1 MRLWTDCHFTS
12 RSAPVEILTDG
23 SNLYLR
29 YLYVEPV
36 LLYWLTD
43 MPPKK
48 AAAASGP
55 SKKTVEKKKDK
66 VVEDKTFGLKN
77 KKGKKQQDFIKNVTQ
92 QVKYG
97 HQGAAKREQEERE
110 KKEKKKE
117 ADRKKAEEA
126 ALFRPV
132 SSQKVSAGAD
142 PKSVLCAFHKQGL
155 CKKGDKCK
163 FSHDLTLERKGEKRS
178 LYVDERA
185 DLEKDTMDTW
195 DQDKLEEVVS
205 QKHGSDGP
213 KPTEIVCKHF
223 LDAIDKGLYGWFWVC
238 PAGGNKCHYR
248 HALPPGFV
256 LKKDQKKDDKVDAIT
271 IEELVETERAQLGSN
286 LTKITLESFM
296 EWKRCKLAEKK
307 EALAKEL
314 AKKKSDFKSGRA
326 LGVSGREMF
335 LFNPDL
341 VVGDDEGAEE
351 VYTRRMGDGDDDEDE
366 DEEAGACAAAS
377 SSGVHDGPT
386 FDLTNIGAVADIP
399 APARPAV
406 SPSEAAA
413 AAAAVAAEDDTVVVD
428 EDLFGDEDLGDLDIG
443 DDDLGDFDEDVDIS

>member
-1 MRLWTDCHFTS
+1 
-12 RSAPVEILTDG
+12 
-23 SNLYLR
+23 
-29 YLYVEPV
+29 
-36 LLYWLTD
+36 

-48 AAAASGP
+48 GGGGP
-55 SKKTVEKKKDK
+55 SKKTVEKKKEK

-97 HQGAAKREQEERE
+97 HQGAAKKEQEERE

-126 ALFRPV
+126 ALFKPV
-132 SSQKVSAGAD
+132 QSQKISAGAD

-163 FSHDLTLERKGEKRS
+163 FSHDLSLERKGEKRS

-185 DLEKDTMDTW
+185 ELEKDTMDTW
-195 DQDKLEEVVS
+195 DQNKLEEVVS
-205 QKHGSDGP
+205 KKHGSDGP

-223 LDAIDKGLYGWFWVC
+223 LDAIDKGLYGWFWAC

-256 LKKDQKKDDKVDAIT
+256 LKKDKKKADTKADAIT
-271 IEELVETERAQLGSN
+271 IEELVETERAQLGCN

-296 EWKRCKLAEKK
+296 EWKKCKVAEKK
-307 EALAKEL
+307 EALAKVL
-314 AKKKSDFKSGRA
+314 AKKKSDFKAGRA

-335 LFNPDL
+335 LFNPEL
-341 VVGDDEGAEE
+341 VAGDDDGAEE
-351 VYTRRMGDGDDDEDE
+351 VYTRRVGDSDDED
-366 DEEAGACAAAS
+366 AGGGACAAAVS
-377 SSGVHDGPT
+377 ATSGGDDRPT

-399 APARPAV
+399 TPVRPTV
-406 SPSEAAA
+406 SPSDAT
-413 AAAAVAAEDDTVVVD
+413 AVAEASPAETEAVVVD

-443 DDDLGDFDEDVDIS
+443 DDDLDDSDDHADDAS